1 MQSLKIV
8 ELDNNHFS
16 GALHNQFDQMVGY
29 QVDEIQSR
37 VWLQGNSFSGELP
50 RVVVPMTLGEPYIQQ
65 FDISDNHFRC
75 EKDTGTWPA
84 WAMRLDHKSVIGTCE
99 PVPRIDRIDP
109 PEMAVGEPITVY
121 GSGFMATDDFRCKF
135 GSVASDALYDSPTQA
150 RCIVPEMAGAGV
162 TPGQTVVL
170 TMANYGEDWS
180 GPELLDNYVPTSFT
194 LSTSET
200 CSGHGEAQA
209 DGTCICDQDASGSW
223 SGEHC
228 DMKATNPFLKALI
241 FVLLAVGVGFGVFIW
256 VLVHKEKKGD
266 PLFKSLLEESD
277 KGGFDMGAMTV
288 EGAEPS
294 GPPPPG
300 ASQL

>member
-16 GALHNQFDQMVGY
+16 GALDNQFDQMVGY

-228 DMKATNPFLKALI
+228 DMKATNPVYQRHPAHCFS
-241 FVLLAVGVGFGVFIW
+241 AVFRPFYA
-256 VLVHKEKKGD
+256 VHLRCPASWHRDGENGRKMAKNGRNLGEKRARN
-266 PLFKSLLEESD
+266 S
-277 KGGFDMGAMTV
+277 GG
-288 EGAEPS
+288 
-294 GPPPPG
+294 
-300 ASQL
+300 